1 MTEVTPRVSFDERMP
16 QLEEK
21 GIEPVAV
28 LVKDDAVVLEK
39 EISEPLIAG
48 STLPRSQPEQT
59 YCTWSDCNASR
70 FSLRV
75 GPDYSRNKQKAPS
88 PAAMMDVVG
97 VECVF

>member
-1 MTEVTPRVSFDERMP
+1 MAEVSPRMSLDERMP

-21 GIEPVAV
+21 GMEPVAV
-28 LVKDDAVVLEK
+28 LVKDDVVMLDTK
-39 EISEPLIAG
+39 VSEPLIAG

-59 YCTWSDCNASR
+59 YCSWSDCNASR

-75 GPDYSRNKQKAPS
+75 GPDYSRNKMKAPS

-97 VECVF
+97 VE

>member
-1 MTEVTPRVSFDERMP
+1 MAEVSPRMSLDERMP

-21 GIEPVAV
+21 GMEPVAV
-28 LVKDDAVVLEK
+28 LVKDDVVMLDTK
-39 EISEPLIAG
+39 VSEPLIAG

-59 YCTWSDCNASR
+59 YCSWSDCNASR

-97 VECVF
+97 VE